1 MHYFHTAAE
10 RWAPGSLWSSAQGR
24 GGTTLM
30 LFSRGQVHPLS
41 TTLLDDDTEMWGA
54 VSYKA

>member
-1 MHYFHTAAE
+1 
-10 RWAPGSLWSSAQGR
+10 
-24 GGTTLM
+24 M